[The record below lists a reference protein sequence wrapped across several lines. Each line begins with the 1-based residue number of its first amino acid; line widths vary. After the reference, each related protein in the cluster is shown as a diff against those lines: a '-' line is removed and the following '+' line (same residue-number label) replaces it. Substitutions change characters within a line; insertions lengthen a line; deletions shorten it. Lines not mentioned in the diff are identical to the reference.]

1 MTTPFR
7 NTRIEFHILQSFPV
21 TCLNRDDVGAPK
33 SATLAV
39 CRAPECHRS
48 AGSARCVWRCL
59 ILVFVSGCVVKKLPH
74 CWPTPVAHWERAKN
88 RLPDAVK
95 RWRFFLR

>member
-21 TCLNRDDVGAPK
+21 TCLNRDDVGAP
-33 SATLAV
+33 SPPSLAV

-48 AGSARCVWRCL
+48 AGSAGA
-59 ILVFVSGCVVKKLPH
+59 SG
-74 CWPTPVAHWERAKN
+74 AA
-88 RLPDAVK
+88 
-95 RWRFFLR
+95 